1 MRIEIEI
8 RARYYEVV
16 CQLIFEYGI
25 SSVVKVIFIALS
37 IINLENFYEGTSK
50 KYGLIEYML
59 SGVKIGIEH
68 KRIEITY
75 ILDILKLL
83 EKGAMIEIKNNIIKV
98 QRNPNYE
105 KNNSLLK
112 SPLIQR
118 ALLELEKISDEDLIK
133 ELIEYV

>member
-1 MRIEIEI
+1 MRIEIET
-8 RARYYEVV
+8 RAKYYEII
-16 CQLIFEYGI
+16 CQLIFDYGVC
-25 SSVVKVIFIALS
+25 SAVKVIFVALS

-50 KYGLIEYML
+50 KYGLIEYIL
-59 SGVKIGIEH
+59 SGIKIGIEH

-83 EKGAMIEIKNNIIKV
+83 EKGQIIIIKNNIIKA
-98 QRNPNYE
+98 QKIPSYE
-105 KNNSLLK
+105 RNNSLLK

-118 ALLELEKISDEDLIK
+118 ALLELEKISEEDLIK

>member
-1 MRIEIEI
+1 MRIEIET

-16 CQLIFEYGI
+16 CQLMFDYGI
-25 SSVVKVIFIALS
+25 FSVVKVIFIALS

-83 EKGAMIEIKNNIIKV
+83 EKGAMIEIKNNIVKV

>member
-1 MRIEIEI
+1 MRIEIET

-16 CQLIFEYGI
+16 CQLVFDYGI

-83 EKGAMIEIKNNIIKV
+83 EKGAMIEIKNNIVKV
-98 QRNPNYE
+98 QRSPNYE

>member
-1 MRIEIEI
+1 MKIEIET
-8 RARYYEVV
+8 RAKYYEVI
-16 CQLIFEYGI
+16 CQLIFDYGVCSTI
-25 SSVVKVIFIALS
+25 KVIFIALS

-59 SGVKIGIEH
+59 SGIKIGIEH

-75 ILDILKLL
+75 ILDVLKLL
-83 EKGAMIEIKNNIIKV
+83 EKGQMIKIENNIIKV
-98 QRNPNYE
+98 QKIPSYE
-105 KNNSLLK
+105 GNNNLLK

-118 ALLELEKISDEDLIK
+118 ALLELEKISEEDLIK

>member
-1 MRIEIEI
+1 MRIEIET

-16 CQLIFEYGI
+16 CQLIFDYGI

-59 SGVKIGIEH
+59 SGVKMGIEH

-83 EKGAMIEIKNNIIKV
+83 EKGAMVEIKNNIVKV
-98 QRNPNYE
+98 QRSPNYE

-118 ALLELEKISDEDLIK
+118 ALLELEKISDEDLVK

>member
-1 MRIEIEI
+1 MRIEIET

-16 CQLIFEYGI
+16 CQLIFDYGI

-59 SGVKIGIEH
+59 SGVKIGVEH

-83 EKGAMIEIKNNIIKV
+83 EKGAMIEIKNNIVKV
-98 QRNPNYE
+98 QRSPDYE

>member
-1 MRIEIEI
+1 MRIEIET

-16 CQLIFEYGI
+16 CQLIFDYGI

-83 EKGAMIEIKNNIIKV
+83 EKGAMVEIKNNIVKV
-98 QRNPNYE
+98 QRSPNYE

-118 ALLELEKISDEDLIK
+118 ALLELEKISDEDLVK